1 MLSFDNT
8 ANAFSGKTDN
18 DLRRSYWLFKTVSNS
33 GLVNFGRSFTDF
45 ALKTHLPIHGI
56 IKATIFKQ
64 FCGGE
69 NIDECLKTIE
79 TLGKYNI
86 GSILDYSV
94 EGKVSETDFDNT
106 AAEIIRTLQLAS
118 KNKHIPFGVFKPTGI
133 GRIEVMEKVSSWAKL
148 NAEEEKAWANMKT
161 RVDNICRAA
170 SENNVQVLV
179 DAEETWTQVAVDAL
193 VRDMMEKYNKQKA
206 IVYNTAQMYRRDR
219 LAYLDNLLKDAIEK
233 NYIIGVKIVRGAYM
247 EKERARAASMGYPSP
262 INDTKANSDRE
273 YNTALEFC
281 IKHLDRISICAG
293 THNENSAA
301 LLAKLMQ
308 QQNIPASHAHVWF
321 SQLLGM
327 SDHISYNLAKEGYN
341 VAKYVPYGPVKNVL
355 PYLIRRAQENTS
367 VKGQTGR
374 ELSLII
380 KEKKRRTEIKKAAR

>member
-18 DLRRSYWLFKTVSNS
+18 DLRRSYWLFKMVSNP
-33 GLVNFGRSFTDF
+33 GLVNFGKSFTDF
-45 ALKTHLPIHGI
+45 AIKAHLPISGI

-69 NIDECLKTIE
+69 DMEECLQTIE
-79 TLGKYNI
+79 NLGKYNI

-94 EGKVSETDFDNT
+94 EGMISEADFDNT
-106 AAEIIRTLQLAS
+106 AAEIIKTLQLAAQ
-118 KNKHIPFGVFKPTGI
+118 KPHIPFGVFKPTGI
-133 GRIEVMEKVSSWAKL
+133 GRIEVMEKVSAGTAL
-148 NAEEEKAWANMKT
+148 NADEEQAWANMKR
-161 RVDNICRAA
+161 RVDDICCAA
-170 SENNVQVLV
+170 FENKVKILV

-219 LAYLDNLLKDAIEK
+219 LTYLENLFKDAQEK
-233 NYIIGVKIVRGAYM
+233 NYFIGMKIVRGAYM
-247 EKERARAASMGYPSP
+247 EKERERASKMGYASP
-262 INDTKANSDRE
+262 INNTKADTDKE
-273 YNTALEFC
+273 YNAALEFC
-281 IKHLDRISICAG
+281 IKHIDKIAICAG
-293 THNENSAA
+293 THNESSSA
-301 LLAKLMQ
+301 LLVKLMQ
-308 QQNIPASHAHVWF
+308 DNNVTPNNSRVWF

-327 SDHISYNLAKEGYN
+327 SDHISYNIAKEGYN

-380 KEKKRRTEIKKAAR
+380 KEKQRRASQAKS

>member
-8 ANAFSGKTDN
+8 ANAFSGKTDS
-18 DLRRSYWLFKTVSNS
+18 DLRRSYWLFKLVSNT

-45 ALKTHLPIHGI
+45 AIKAHLPIRPF

-69 NIDECLKTIE
+69 NMDECLKTVE

-94 EGKVSETDFDNT
+94 EGKESEGDFDHT
-106 AAEIIRTLQLAS
+106 ANEIIETLELAA
-118 KNKHIPFGVFKPTGI
+118 KAPHIPFGVFKPTGI
-133 GRIEVMEKVSSWAKL
+133 GRMDVMEKVSSGIAL
-148 NAEEEKAWANMKT
+148 TNTEQQAWQNMKN

-170 SENNVQVLV
+170 FENNVRVLI
-179 DAEETWTQVAVDAL
+179 DAEESWTQIAVDAL
-193 VRDMMEKYNKQKA
+193 VRDMMEKYNKEKA
-206 IVYNTAQMYRRDR
+206 IIYNTAQMYRTDR
-219 LAYLDNLLKDAIEK
+219 LMYMENLLKDARQK
-233 NYIIGVKIVRGAYM
+233 HYFIGIKLVRGAYM
-247 EKERARAASMGYPSP
+247 EKERERASKMGYPSP
-262 INDTKANSDRE
+262 INATKADTDKE
-273 YNTALEFC
+273 YNTVLEFC
-281 IKHLDRISICAG
+281 VTHLDKISICAG
-293 THNENSAA
+293 SHNEDSAI
-301 LLAKLMQ
+301 LLVNLMK
-308 QQNIPASHAHVWF
+308 QNNILSNHSHIWF

-327 SDHISYNLAKEGYN
+327 SDHISYNLSKAGYN

-374 ELSLII
+374 ELNLLI
-380 KEKKRRTEIKKAAR
+380 KEKQRRKAVKKTT

>member
-18 DLRRSYWLFKTVSNS
+18 DLRRSYWLFKMVSNP

-45 ALKTHLPIHGI
+45 AIKAHLPISGI

-69 NIDECLKTIE
+69 NINECLETIG

-106 AAEIIRTLQLAS
+106 AAEIIKTLQLAS
-118 KNKHIPFGVFKPTGI
+118 KNPHIPFGVFKPTGI
-133 GRIEVMEKVSSWAKL
+133 GRIEVMEKVSSGAVL
-148 NAEEEKAWANMKT
+148 NADEQQAWTNMKR
-161 RVDNICRAA
+161 RVDTICKAA
-170 SENNVQVLV
+170 FENNVQILV

-193 VRDMMEKYNKQKA
+193 VRDMMEKYNKQKPV
-206 IVYNTAQMYRRDR
+206 VYNTAQMYRNDR
-219 LAYLDNLLKDAIEK
+219 LVYLENLLKDASEK
-233 NYIIGVKIVRGAYM
+233 KYIIGMKLVRGAYM
-247 EKERARAASMGYPSP
+247 EKERERASKMGYSSP
-262 INDTKANSDRE
+262 INETKADTDRE

-281 IKHLDRISICAG
+281 IKNIDRISICAG
-293 THNENSAA
+293 THNEDSAA
-301 LLAKLMQ
+301 LLVKLMQ
-308 QQNIPASHAHVWF
+308 QNNIPPSHPHVWL

-327 SDHISYNLAKEGYN
+327 SDHISYNVAKEGYN
-341 VAKYVPYGPVKNVL
+341 VAKYVPYGPIKNVL

-380 KEKKRRTEIKKAAR
+380 KEKERRAPSGKSS

>member
-18 DLRRSYWLFKTVSNS
+18 DLKRSYWLFKMVSNP
-33 GLVNFGRSFTDF
+33 GLVNFGKAFTDF
-45 ALKTHLPIHGI
+45 AIKTHLPINGI

-94 EGKVSETDFDNT
+94 EGKVNETDFDNT
-106 AAEIIRTLQLAS
+106 AAEIIKTLQLAA
-118 KNKHIPFGVFKPTGI
+118 KKPHIPFGVFKPTGI
-133 GRIEVMEKVSSWAKL
+133 GRIEVMEKVSAGTML
-148 NAEEEKAWANMKT
+148 NKEEVQAWENMKR
-161 RVDNICRAA
+161 RVDSICKAA
-170 SENNVQVLV
+170 SDNNVSLLI
-179 DAEETWTQVAVDAL
+179 DAEETWTQIAVDAL

-206 IVYNTAQMYRRDR
+206 VVYNTAQMYRRDR
-219 LAYLDNLLKDAIEK
+219 LTYLENLLKDAQEK
-233 NYIIGVKIVRGAYM
+233 NYFIGMKLVRGAYM
-247 EKERARAASMGYPSP
+247 EKERERAEKMGYPSP
-262 INDTKANSDRE
+262 INDTKDDSDKE
-273 YNTALEFC
+273 YNSALEFC
-281 IKHLDRISICAG
+281 IKHIDRIAICAG
-293 THNENSAA
+293 THNENSSA
-301 LLAKLMQ
+301 LLVKLMQ
-308 QQNIPASHAHVWF
+308 QNNIAPNHPHVWF

-327 SDHISYNLAKEGYN
+327 SDHISYNIAKEGYN
-341 VAKYVPYGPVKNVL
+341 VAKYVPYGPIKNVL

-380 KEKKRRTEIKKAAR
+380 KEKQRRTEVKKSA